1 MKSERLAIPLVQAAL
16 IVLAIVMC
24 AWGSVPWLSMVGI
37 GLFGLNAIGARASAT
52 GRFQQRGIP
61 IAAVSS
67 LLVLAGWILF
77 HRSFWSTYLDFYY
90 ATIIWL
96 LAGALLP
103 LGWNIT
109 RPKASQWRAVIL
121 VLAWAGCFLW
131 LATAYVHNT
140 RAPFYAGLGFTAALL
155 ILWKLW
161 FQLSTIAIQA
171 LNTLLLIVIG
181 LPLADL
187 FLHPGYALPPKP
199 DALQHYRK
207 YYCYKAAKNDRAA
220 FEVWWNYFYF
230 DQYKT
235 LEKQLITRDPGPLR
249 FRFRPNSHGTLVR
262 SQISINSLGFRGKEI
277 RPEKG
282 NTYRIVTL
290 GESTTFGFTIDPDDK
305 PWPEILETLIRERL
319 HPDRPVEVINAG
331 IPGADPVYSLR
342 RLQSEILPLKPD
354 MLICYHGINGFHL
367 LDRGQP
373 ALQGRPP
380 LYLPRPL
387 QLLADCEYRIRLL
400 HYGRNL
406 AAQLL
411 NQPSRSPDV
420 MQTDCAKAYRGLIQA
435 AQTNH
440 IRFVLANFS
449 MAVNDR
455 SPADV
460 VEFFR
465 PRFPSVCLVLRN
477 NDAHS
482 QLVEQ
487 LARDYADICF
497 VNTHPHLD
505 GEEEKYLDL
514 VHFCHAGDQQL
525 AENFFA
531 GIEKVLEQDLTHS
544 STTASNH

>member
-1 MKSERLAIPLVQAAL
+1 MKSERLASTLVQAAL
-16 IVLAIVMC
+16 ILFAIVMC
-24 AWGSVPWLSMVGI
+24 AWGSVPWLSTVGI
-37 GLFGLNAIGARASAT
+37 GLFGVNAISAQVNTT
-52 GRFQQRGIP
+52 GRSQRWGIP
-61 IAAVSS
+61 ITAIAS
-67 LLVLAGWILF
+67 LLTMAGLILL

-90 ATIIWL
+90 AVIIWL
-96 LAGALLP
+96 LAGLLLP
-103 LGWNIT
+103 LGWNRT
-109 RPKASQWRAVIL
+109 RPNAPQWRAVIL
-121 VLAWAGCFLW
+121 SLAWAGCCLW
-131 LATAYVHNT
+131 LATAYEHNT
-140 RAPFYAGLGFTAALL
+140 RGPFYVGLGVSAALL
-155 ILWKLW
+155 VVWKLW
-161 FQLSTIAIQA
+161 FQLSTLAIQGI
-171 LNTLLLIVIG
+171 NTLLLIVIG

-187 FLHPGYALPPKP
+187 FLHPGYARRPKP
-199 DALQHYRK
+199 EELQHYRK

-235 LEKQLITRDPGPLR
+235 LEKQLIMRDSGPLR

-277 RPEKG
+277 PTEKG

-305 PWPEILETLIRERL
+305 PWPEILETMIRERL

-331 IPGADPVYSLR
+331 IPGADVVYSLR

-354 MLICYHGINGFHL
+354 MLICYHGINCFHL

-373 ALQGRPP
+373 ALEGRPP

-387 QLLADCEYRIRLL
+387 QLLADCEYRVKLQS
-400 HYGRNL
+400 YGRNL

-411 NQPSRSPDV
+411 NQTSSAPDV
-420 MQTDCAKAYRGLIQA
+420 MRTDCAQAYRDLIHA

-487 LARDYADICF
+487 LARDYPDISF
-497 VNTHPHLD
+497 VNTHPNLD

-531 GIEKVLEQDLTHS
+531 GIRKVLEEDLTHS
-544 STTASNH
+544 ATTASSR